1 MGCILVLGLK
11 SRLNMNKILFLLF
24 GVSLFLALSVAS
36 STEEDTSLAQ
46 EDSAIRHVRDAEAGR
61 RRKGKG
67 KKKRAKKVTRGKGRK
82 KQARKGKGRK
92 KPAMK
97 GKGKKNSRKTR
108 RKPRKGGNRR
118 QKKGRRTGKR
128 NNRRQ
133 GGRRRSGRQNSTS
146 TNSTSSGGVAC
157 LSAAVKYM
165 KQWKDVVGNFKRQNA
180 RSTKHSAVGDKKVGK
195 KAEFLSVALRLV
207 EAGGDNRSNL
217 SCAGATGNDGAK
229 QLQNLTK
236 LLFDCEKEV
245 NTSCNPANYPKLNTT
260 LVSTCE
266 NLTKKF
272 ETEAETC
279 MKKTVGKTTEAEYT
293 EACMCWEMSTF
304 ATMSGEVGDCKIQ
317 DAQKLITKQKTACT
331 SAFAKCRKYE
341 DEAVSVMATC
351 TSSQDKLKAKAAALS
366 NNNKTL
372 TAAKEKM
379 SSLAGTSTG
388 RKFRATATTCAEV
401 ISKSKEVT
409 VLVSQSPQSS
419 QISVLALEISSVTS
433 SVTCSD
439 AEKTSITTQISEV
452 ESAISMISDA
462 LEAVQ
467 EQIKTLTGSTAS
479 VSVAETTTMSTKAP
493 SSSASAR
500 RDRILKTILQKSA

>member
-1 MGCILVLGLK
+1 MGRPVIVLVSLHPK
-11 SRLNMNKILFLLF
+11 ARIINIKMNRVLILFFALA
-24 GVSLFLALSVAS
+24 VLALSVSAS
-36 STEEDTSLAQ
+36 ADEETELGEG
-46 EDSAIRHVRDAEAGR
+46 IPVRHVREAGAAGEGKKR
-61 RRKGKG
+61 RGQNGKRGSRKRSKKRGIKRKGQ
-67 KKKRAKKVTRGKGRK
+67 GRK
-82 KQARKGKGRK
+82 QPGKPGTRKVRK
-92 KPAMK
+92 HRKMK
-97 GKGKKNSRKTR
+97 KT
-108 RKPRKGGNRR
+108 KSAK
-118 QKKGRRTGKR
+118 
-128 NNRRQ
+128 
-133 GGRRRSGRQNSTS
+133 S
-146 TNSTSSGGVAC
+146 TNSSSSC
-157 LSAAVKYM
+157 MSNAVKYM
-165 KQWKDVVGNFKRQNA
+165 KQWKDVVGNFKRQSS

-260 LVSTCE
+260 LVSNCE

-293 EACMCWEMSTF
+293 EACMCWEMSSF
-304 ATMSGEVGDCKIQ
+304 ATMSGAVGDCKIQ

-372 TAAKEKM
+372 T
-379 SSLAGTSTG
+379 
-388 RKFRATATTCAEV
+388 
-401 ISKSKEVT
+401 
-409 VLVSQSPQSS
+409 
-419 QISVLALEISSVTS
+419 
-433 SVTCSD
+433 
-439 AEKTSITTQISEV
+439 
-452 ESAISMISDA
+452 
-462 LEAVQ
+462 
-467 EQIKTLTGSTAS
+467 
-479 VSVAETTTMSTKAP
+479 
-493 SSSASAR
+493 
-500 RDRILKTILQKSA
+500 

>member
-1 MGCILVLGLK
+1 M
-11 SRLNMNKILFLLF
+11 
-24 GVSLFLALSVAS
+24 S
-36 STEEDTSLAQ
+36 S
-46 EDSAIRHVRDAEAGR
+46 
-61 RRKGKG
+61 
-67 KKKRAKKVTRGKGRK
+67 
-82 KQARKGKGRK
+82 
-92 KPAMK
+92 
-97 GKGKKNSRKTR
+97 
-108 RKPRKGGNRR
+108 
-118 QKKGRRTGKR
+118 
-128 NNRRQ
+128 
-133 GGRRRSGRQNSTS
+133 
-146 TNSTSSGGVAC
+146 
-157 LSAAVKYM
+157 
-165 KQWKDVVGNFKRQNA
+165 
-180 RSTKHSAVGDKKVGK
+180 
-195 KAEFLSVALRLV
+195 
-207 EAGGDNRSNL
+207 
-217 SCAGATGNDGAK
+217 
-229 QLQNLTK
+229 
-236 LLFDCEKEV
+236 
-245 NTSCNPANYPKLNTT
+245 
-260 LVSTCE
+260 
-266 NLTKKF
+266 
-272 ETEAETC
+272 
-279 MKKTVGKTTEAEYT
+279 
-293 EACMCWEMSTF
+293 F
-304 ATMSGEVGDCKIQ
+304 ATMSGAVGDCKIQ

-379 SSLAGTSTG
+379 STLAGASTG
-388 RKFRATATTCAEV
+388 RKLRATATTCAEV

-419 QISVLALEISSVTS
+419 QISVLAVEIYSVTS

-479 VSVAETTTMSTKAP
+479 VSVAETTTMSTSAP